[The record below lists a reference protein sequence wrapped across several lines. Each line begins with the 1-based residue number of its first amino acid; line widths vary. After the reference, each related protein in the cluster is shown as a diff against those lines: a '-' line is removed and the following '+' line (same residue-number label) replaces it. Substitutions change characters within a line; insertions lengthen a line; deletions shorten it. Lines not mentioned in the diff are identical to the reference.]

1 MQDKGGKGAKKREQ
15 SSFVT
20 IIKHKKRGFS
30 TAGQY
35 NDSVVVNIATRRLSS
50 HPGTTSERMAEIVE
64 CMGLGG
70 ESIMLRTR
78 NRVMTGKSGK

>member
-1 MQDKGGKGAKKREQ
+1 MARKSENRVHSLLL
-15 SSFVT
+15 SS
-20 IIKHKKRGFS
+20 IKNEGFLS
-30 TAGQY
+30 AGQY
-35 NDSVVVNIATRRLSS
+35 NDSVVVNIVTRRSS
-50 HPGTTSERMAEIVE
+50 SRLGTTSGRMAEIVE

>member
-1 MQDKGGKGAKKREQ
+1 MQDKGGNGTKKREQ
-15 SSFVT
+15 GSF
-20 IIKHKKRGFS
+20 IKNEGFLS
-30 TAGQY
+30 ASQY
-35 NDSVVVNIATRRLSS
+35 NDSVVVNIVTRRSSS

-70 ESIMLRTR
+70 ESITLRTR